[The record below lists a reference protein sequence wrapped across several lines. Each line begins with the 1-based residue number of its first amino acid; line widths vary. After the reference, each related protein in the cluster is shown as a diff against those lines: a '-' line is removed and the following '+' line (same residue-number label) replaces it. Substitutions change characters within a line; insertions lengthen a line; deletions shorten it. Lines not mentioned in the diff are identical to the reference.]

1 MRVVRR
7 RSIALVAV
15 AALGLTGCSSK
26 PAPPIEVTSVTFP
39 SAASAAPPPGTT
51 LKFGE
56 IATLQTSPE
65 HATQGE
71 TTVLKIIKGT
81 RNDSKAFQDP
91 QFNGYTPYYVIT
103 QSRRAEDAEIPLLV
117 PVLSDNTDGPVVKP
131 TGIGSIVESAVCP
144 INDRLP
150 DDVDCIFA
158 LAPAHQKV
166 IGLRWYG
173 TTTYGSQ
180 GVADSP
186 YAKAPINWL
195 E

>member
-1 MRVVRR
+1 MMVVRR
-7 RSIALVAV
+7 RLIALVAV
-15 AALGLTGCSSK
+15 AVIGLAGCSSK
-26 PAPPIEVTSVTFP
+26 PAPPIKVMSVTFP
-39 SAASAAPPPGTT
+39 GVASAATPPGTT

-56 IATLQTSPE
+56 IATLQTSP
-65 HATQGE
+65 ADASQGE
-71 TTVLKIIKGT
+71 TTVLTIIKGT
-81 RNDSKAFQDP
+81 RNDSKALQDP

-103 QSRRAEDAEIPLLV
+103 QSRRAADADIPLLV

-150 DDVDCIFA
+150 DDVDCI
-158 LAPAHQKV
+158 LAVAPDHQKV

-180 GVADSP
+180 KIADSP
-186 YAKAPINWL
+186 YAKAPISWL